1 VTEPLP
7 MIGRDD
13 AAALMPEQVNTSMG
27 RAHAGS
33 RAHVAADG
41 KVRHRGRQVIGS
53 VHKTAGM
60 AWRARDPKGNLIG
73 LHATKTEAA
82 GALVLRHEASR

>member
-33 RAHVAADG
+33 RAHVA
-41 KVRHRGRQVIGS
+41 VTR
-53 VHKTAGM
+53 
-60 AWRARDPKGNLIG
+60 RA
-73 LHATKTEAA
+73 T
-82 GALVLRHEASR
+82 